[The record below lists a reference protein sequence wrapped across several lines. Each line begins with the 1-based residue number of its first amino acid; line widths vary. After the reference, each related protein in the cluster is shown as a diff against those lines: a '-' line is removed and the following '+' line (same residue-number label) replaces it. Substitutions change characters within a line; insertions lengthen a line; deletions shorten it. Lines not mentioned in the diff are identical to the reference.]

1 MVKVWRRFIAY
12 IIDMIIVGFV
22 VVNPFRKYLVI
33 ETFKDVTL
41 NVLGVYVLIGLLTVL
56 YFAIFEFY
64 FSQTIGKFLVKI
76 SVRSKTKRLLFKQCF
91 LRSISKISTILYI
104 LDLLYLM
111 KGKQRYLEVRSK
123 TITI

>member
-1 MVKVWRRFIAY
+1 MY
-12 IIDMIIVGFV
+12 
-22 VVNPFRKYLVI
+22 PFKKYLVV
-33 ETFKDVTL
+33 ETFKDINFNISVAYFL
-41 NVLGVYVLIGLLTVL
+41 VALLTVL
-56 YFAIFEFY
+56 YFAVFEFY
-64 FSQTIGKFLVKI
+64 FTQTIRKMFMRIRVK
-76 SVRSKTKRLLFKQCF
+76 SKTKKLLFKQCF